1 MSRRNAF
8 LLAGLVVSLLLAG
21 VVSSFASGDPDGLE
35 RVAIDKGFAETA
47 EDHALSD
54 GPLADYTVRGVED
67 ERLSTGLA
75 GVLGV
80 GLTFAF
86 GLGNSNTY
94 PHGNADA
101 EPHPDSGTGTGAHAV
116 DPGLRCSDKL
126 AEGSAAQGR

>member
-21 VVSSFASGDPDGLE
+21 VVSGFASSAPDGLE
-35 RVAIDKGFAETA
+35 RVAEDKGFSQTA
-47 EDHALSD
+47 KDSALAD

-80 GLTFAF
+80 GITFAF
-86 GLGNSNTY
+86 GLGLFALVKRRGSAT
-94 PHGNADA
+94 P
-101 EPHPDSGTGTGAHAV
+101 S
-116 DPGLRCSDKL
+116 DPGVRVP
-126 AEGSAAQGR
+126 AP